1 MKDFLVLLAF
11 CAFAMPLSADDCLA
25 PKNPVP
31 ASVVCGH
38 VFNQIGE
45 YVPKAELQ
53 LLSDSDKAVV
63 SSVTSDEHGRFM
75 FPPVP
80 KGLYDLKVNSL
91 TWYVFWPVE
100 VTASKRATACKHPLE
115 VTVSITRPCGGGISK
130 KGYHVKWS
138 RE

>member
-1 MKDFLVLLAF
+1 MIIFCGLAAPLV
-11 CAFAMPLSADDCLA
+11 ADECLA

-38 VFNQIGE
+38 VFNQTGE
-45 YVPKAELQ
+45 YVPKAEIQ
-53 LLSDSDKAVV
+53 LLGGSDKAVV
-63 SSVTSDEHGRFM
+63 SSVTSDERGRFI

-80 KGLYDLKVNSL
+80 KGLYDLKVNTL

-100 VTASKRATACKHPLE
+100 VTASKRAATCKHPLE
-115 VTVSITRPCGGGISK
+115 VTVSITRPCGGGITK

-138 RE
+138 RG